1 MNEDILLLKQLESLR
16 IQHRDLDGKIRQDDL
31 DEFTRKRFQKMKLH
45 LRDEIIKLEQL
56 VYPDI
61 IA

>member
-1 MNEDILLLKQLESLR
+1 MNEDLLLLKQLESLR
-16 IQHRDLDGKIRQDDL
+16 IQHRELDEKIKINGL
-31 DEFTRKRFQKMKLH
+31 DEFTRKRLQKMKLH